1 MREMYTQG
9 EEAGE
14 PLDSNTNLTFLEG
27 ERQGRRIG

>member
-1 MREMYTQG
+1 MQEMYPRG

-14 PLDSNTNLTFLEG
+14 PLDSNTDLTFPEG